1 MSFCQ
6 TKCTAYLGNNNI
18 GLASTESVLQY
29 SQGFFASQM
38 PKNQHLQGCYTQEET
53 FEMAQSLGLDMSD
66 DIQTD
71 PEPVFTCYSSTSS
84 RSSTFISNFQDL
96 SVNTTK
102 PVNESDCGTVEE
114 ATSVNA
120 NLTVRGLEKT
130 VDRMVQKIYQEKYR
144 FDSVY
149 HPKRADT
156 GLY

>member
-1 MSFCQ
+1 MSFRQ
-6 TKCTAYLGNNNI
+6 TKCTAYIGNNNI
-18 GLASTESVLQY
+18 GLASTESVSQY
-29 SQGFFASQM
+29 SQGFIASQK
-38 PKNQHLQGCYTQEET
+38 PKNQHLQGCSTQGET

-71 PEPVFTCYSSTSS
+71 PEPVFTCNASTSS
-84 RSSTFISNFQDL
+84 RSPTFVSNFQDL

-102 PVNESDCGTVEE
+102 PVNESDCSTVEE